1 MSFVA
6 KISKAM
12 YCSVDCKKRA
22 LKVRKKAAAVIAFP
36 QPLTVA
42 VFDGWFRRAA

>member
-1 MSFVA
+1 MA

-22 LKVRKKAAAVIAFP
+22 FKMKKKMAAVIAFP
-36 QPLTVA
+36 QPLTAA
-42 VFDGWFRRAA
+42 VFDNWFEVAA